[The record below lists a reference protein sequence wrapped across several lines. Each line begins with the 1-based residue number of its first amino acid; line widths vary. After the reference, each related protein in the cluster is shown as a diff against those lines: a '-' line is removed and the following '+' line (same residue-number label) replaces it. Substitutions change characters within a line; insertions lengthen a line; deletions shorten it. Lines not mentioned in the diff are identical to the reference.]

1 MNDRHP
7 DDMSAAELLAL
18 RAVNRARGPAVRTM
32 TDEAGRIWDIARGL
46 GEPWVRVY
54 AGYDLDARTLPYIAG
69 PGVAGRPRRALLN
82 GA

>member
-1 MNDRHP
+1 M
-7 DDMSAAELLAL
+7 
-18 RAVNRARGPAVRTM
+18 RTV
-32 TDEAGRIWDIARGL
+32 TDGAGRIWDIARGL